1 MQQSCCFQNGI
12 EELDL
17 SQNPFVSEPF
27 PNFSSFSSLVTL
39 RLRNTSLC
47 GSVSQVIPQS
57 FGPLH
62 SLKHLD
68 LSQNNL
74 SGLASG
80 FTQLLSLRTLDL
92 SHNEFNGF
100 LPNTLGQLSDLDTL
114 ILSSNNLSGLISEAH
129 ISTLSNLRILDVSR
143 NLISFNFS
151 SNWVPS
157 FQLYQLFA
165 SSCKIG
171 PNFPLWLKNQ
181 KRLEFL
187 YISDGGIFYNIPEWF
202 WDLTPGLKYLD
213 LSNNKIHGTVPEIT
227 TRQGLLFVDMS
238 NNSLSG
244 RLPNHWE
251 YFEDLEFLN
260 LAFNKLWG
268 EIPNSI
274 GTLNHIKSI
283 HLNDNNFSGEMPSF
297 MNSTLLLFI
306 DLGQNNLCGMSPESL
321 GNNLPNLI
329 VLVLR
334 ANKLQGNIPTT
345 ICNLMHLQILDL
357 SQNEILGIIPPC
369 LDSLFSMTSVVSPGQ
384 LISYSNEDRER
395 ETIDYVFKDRAIL
408 VWKGSVIMPSMLL
421 SSLAT
426 IDLSNN
432 HLQGEILD
440 SITRLFRIVFFKS
453 FKQ

>member
-1 MQQSCCFQNGI
+1 MPKTIPKMLNSKLGLYLFCLIEIFCIFSCAGNSNMKSCAETDKQALLKLKDDFVDEGGI
-12 EELDL
+12 LSSWEREVDCCEWKGISCNNLTGHVTHLNLTSSDRSTKLKGTINASLCELQRLTLLDL
-17 SQNPFVSEPF
+17 SFNDFEGQMIPKCIG
-27 PNFSSFSSLVTL
+27 SLGDLTELKL
-39 RLRNTSLC
+39 RKAKLTGIIPCELQSL
-47 GSVSQVIPQS
+47 S
-57 FGPLH
+57 
-62 SLKHLD
+62 
-68 LSQNNL
+68 NL
-74 SGLASG
+74 
-80 FTQLLSLRTLDL
+80 QTLDL
-92 SHNEFNGF
+92 G
-100 LPNTLGQLSDLDTL
+100 
-114 ILSSNNLSGLISEAH
+114 
-129 ISTLSNLRILDVSR
+129 
-143 NLISFNFS
+143 
-151 SNWVPS
+151 
-157 FQLYQLFA
+157 
-165 SSCKIG
+165 
-171 PNFPLWLKNQ
+171 
-181 KRLEFL
+181 
-187 YISDGGIFYNIPEWF
+187 
-202 WDLTPGLKYLD
+202 GLKYLD